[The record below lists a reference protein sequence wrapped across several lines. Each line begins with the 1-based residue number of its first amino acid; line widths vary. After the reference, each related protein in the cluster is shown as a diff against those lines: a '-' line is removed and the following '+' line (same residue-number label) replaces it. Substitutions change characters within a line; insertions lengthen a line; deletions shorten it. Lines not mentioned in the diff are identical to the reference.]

1 LFTFWGQL
9 LDHDLTLSKAQKL
22 PENNPVEKMDIAI
35 PKGDS
40 FLDKAGTG
48 EVKLDFPRA
57 KFVKE

>member
-1 LFTFWGQL
+1 
-9 LDHDLTLSKAQKL
+9 
-22 PENNPVEKMDIAI
+22 MDIAI

-57 KFVKE
+57 KFVKK